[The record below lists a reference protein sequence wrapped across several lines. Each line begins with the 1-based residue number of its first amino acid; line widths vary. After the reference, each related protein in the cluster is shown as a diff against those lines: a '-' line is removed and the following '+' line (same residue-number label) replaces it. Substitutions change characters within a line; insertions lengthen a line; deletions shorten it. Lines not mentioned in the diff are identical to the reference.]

1 MNHPQP
7 SSKPIF
13 DIKLSRKVDYI
24 IKRIDECR
32 DPARLAVLRKEKA
45 HNEQH
50 IPVWRKHPR

>member
-1 MNHPQP
+1 MSPQTNP
-7 SSKPIF
+7 LF
-13 DIKLSRKVDYI
+13 DLKRSLKVDYI

-50 IPVWRKHPR
+50 IPVWRTHPR